1 MSSSQDRIG
10 TRVRRNLCLI
20 IMSATLTC
28 VGTWLYHLNN
38 RPSPQ
43 VVTFLFD
50 DFDCRTFTIFEDP
63 SLGEFNQNLAVRI
76 PSDGPQ
82 AVRLPQ
88 NQGRYSF
95 WDINGSG
102 AYKTELEIGTFG
114 PKGTRVGYSFLG
126 IGAELPCGREELR
139 DELVPDMQ
147 SLFEAALVVQPP
159 EG

>member
-10 TRVRRNLCLI
+10 TRVRHNLFLI
-20 IMSATLTC
+20 ITSATLTW
-28 VGTWLYHLNN
+28 VGTWFYHLNN
-38 RPSPQ
+38 RPSTQ

-63 SLGEFNQNLAVRI
+63 SLGEFNQ
-76 PSDGPQ
+76 SQ

-95 WDINGSG
+95 WDINGIG

-114 PKGTRVGYSFLG
+114 PQGTRVGYSFLG
-126 IGAELPCGREELR
+126 IGAELPCGREELQ
-139 DELVPDMQ
+139 DDLVQDMQ
-147 SLFEAALVVQPP
+147 HLFEAALIVQSP